1 MSDEEILKLYL
12 NRDENAIAATK
23 EKYYHYLYKIA
34 YQILGSHEDAEECLN
49 DTLLALWNC
58 DSAITGAKLKTYLIK
73 LVRSI
78 SIDRLRVKTSQKR
91 IPSEFICSLDEMD
104 DMVSGGFSPED
115 EYEGKMLEA
124 AIGKFVSTLSKEQRA
139 LFIGRYYYF
148 DSLADVARYCGI
160 SEGKAKITLFRLRKK
175 LKKYLEKEGYRL

>member
-1 MSDEEILKLYL
+1 MDDEKIIELFFS
-12 NRDENAIAATK
+12 RSENAIKELAAK
-23 EKYYHYLYKIA
+23 YEKVCMTLSMN
-34 YQILGSHEDAEECLN
+34 ILGNREDAEECLN

-78 SIDRLRVKTSQKR
+78 SIDRLRMKTSQKR

-124 AIGKFVSTLSKEQRA
+124 AIGKFVSTLSKE
-139 LFIGRYYYF
+139 
-148 DSLADVARYCGI
+148 
-160 SEGKAKITLFRLRKK
+160 
-175 LKKYLEKEGYRL
+175 